1 MRKHILLAVGTGFVF
16 SAAAQDPV
24 VQTKFTADPAPMV
37 YNDTCYLYVTHDE
50 DYARG
55 YAFEM
60 QDWLLYTST
69 DMVNWKEYGAVA
81 SLQDFKWRSRDVGA
95 WAMHVVPRNGKFY
108 MYCPLHGN
116 GIGVLVADSPYGPF
130 RDPIGKPLVWQKE
143 HWDDID
149 PAVYVDDDGQAYMYW
164 GNPHTYCV
172 KLNED
177 MITTEGP
184 ILVLDPRDG
193 VMRPVSEPG
202 ARIDLKAFSN
212 EEKKSWAFQNYQEGP
227 WFWARQVCVL
237 NKKGKPTKKTKTQYY
252 LAFAS
257 TCCPEAIGY
266 AMSDS
271 PTGPWKWVDYIMAP
285 TPRTRGNHPGIC
297 EYRGHS
303 YCFGLNYDILR
314 RETQEHSERRSV
326 SGAEIHYRAD
336 GTIEQL
342 PYWLDCEPIKPLE
355 NLNPF
360 KRQTATTMANSWGVK
375 SVYHGGVS
383 TAEVAWKSF
392 APRPGAQ
399 PMVRG
404 TKLNTKGVYLTQIH
418 NGDAMLVRSVDF
430 GSESPAGIKASVAS
444 PGFGGQIEVRIDNRE
459 GEIIATL
466 DVPVTGGPENWVTV
480 QADIKKVRGVH
491 DLYFTFKGN
500 KNNPLFNCDWW
511 QMYTENDAPERAEQI
526 MERTQPAETNI
537 DGAEWPRID
546 KEGRVYFRINQ
557 PKTKELV
564 VDICGKK
571 YTLEKD
577 MYGNF
582 TCVTDPLVVGF
593 HYYFLIADG
602 ISVIDPATSTYFGCN
617 RYAGGIEIPEGEEGN
632 WYRPSRNTAH
642 GQVRSINYWS
652 ESQQEW
658 RHAMV
663 YTPASYENGSEHY
676 PVLYLQH
683 GMGEDET
690 GWSSLQGRANFILDN
705 MIASG
710 ECVPM
715 IVVMESGDTQAPFGY
730 KGTTY
735 ATYGHSFNEALIT
748 DLIPMID
755 KTFRTQSDRA
765 HRAMAGLSW
774 GGRQTWESAL
784 SNLDKFS
791 YIGTFSGALFGMD
804 VHTIADGVFNRK
816 DFNQQVKY
824 LFLGCGTEENF
835 GTQAMVK
842 ELQGM
847 GVDAHLYESQGTAHE
862 WLTWRRCL
870 HEFLP
875 HLFKK

>member
-1 MRKHILLAVGTGFVF
+1 MAA
-16 SAAAQDPV
+16 SAMAQDPII
-24 VQTKFTADPAPMV
+24 QTKFTADPAPLV
-37 YNDTCYLYVTHDE
+37 YNDTCYLYTTHDE

-55 YAFEM
+55 YNFEM

-95 WAMHVVPRNGKFY
+95 WALHVVARNGKFY
-108 MYCPLHGN
+108 MYCPLHGH

-130 RDPIGKPLVWQKE
+130 KDPIGEPLVWQKE

-149 PAVYVDDDGQAYMYW
+149 PAVEIDEDGQAYMYW

-172 KLNED
+172 KLADD
-177 MITTEGP
+177 MISTIGD

-193 VMRPVSEPG
+193 VMRPVKEKG
-202 ARIDLKAFSN
+202 ARIDLKSYN
-212 EEKKSWAFQNYQEGP
+212 NKQREKWAFKNYQEGP
-227 WFWARQVCVL
+227 WFWFRTNAQGE
-237 NKKGKPTKKTKTQYY
+237 KKYY

-271 PTGPWKWVDYIMAP
+271 PTGPWTWVDYIMAP
-285 TPRTRGNHPGIC
+285 TPKTRGNHPGII

-326 SGAEIHYRAD
+326 SAAEMHYRPD

-342 PYWLDCEPIKPLE
+342 PYFLECPAITPLE
-355 NLNPF
+355 VFNPY
-360 KRQTATTMANSWGVK
+360 KQHTATTMANSWGVK
-375 SVYHGGVS
+375 SAYHGGVS
-383 TAEVAWKSF
+383 TAEVKWTKMMG
-392 APRPGAQ
+392 RPGMA
-399 PMVRG
+399 PVERG
-404 TKLNTKGVYLTQIH
+404 TRMNTQGVYLTHIH
-418 NGDAMLVRSVDF
+418 NGDAMLVREVAF
-430 GSESPAGIKASVAS
+430 GKESPVKIKASVAS
-444 PGFGGQIEVRIDNRE
+444 AGFGGQIEVRIDNRD
-459 GEIIATL
+459 GEVIATL
-466 DVPVTGGPENWVTV
+466 DVPVTGGPENWVTIS
-480 QADIKKVRGVH
+480 ADVKKVRGIH
-491 DLYFTFKGN
+491 DVYFTFKGN
-500 KNNPLFNCDWW
+500 RNNPLFNFDWW
-511 QMYTENDAPERAEQI
+511 QMLRANEI
-526 MERTQPAETNI
+526 EPTVEELMAKTMPAETNI
-537 DGAEWPRID
+537 DGADWPRID
-546 KEGRVYFRINQ
+546 KDGRVYFRIQQ
-557 PKTKELV
+557 PNTKELV
-564 VDICGKK
+564 VDICSKK
-571 YTLEKD
+571 YKMVKD
-577 MYGNF
+577 AQGVF

-617 RYAGGIEIPEGEEGN
+617 RYAGGIEIPEGDEGN

-642 GQVRSINYWS
+642 GQVRSITYWA
-652 ESQQEW
+652 ESQQSW

-663 YTPASYENGSEHY
+663 YTPAEYETGKKRY

-710 ECVPM
+710 ECEPM

-730 KGTTY
+730 GGTTY
-735 ATYGHSFNEALIT
+735 DSYGKSFNEALIA

-755 KTFRTQSDRA
+755 KTFRTKTDRLS
-765 HRAMAGLSW
+765 RAMAGLSW

-784 SNLDKFS
+784 PNLDKFS

-804 VHTIADGVFNRK
+804 VHTVANGIFNDK
-816 DFNQQVKY
+816 DFNKQVKY

-835 GTQAMVK
+835 GTQQMVK
-842 ELQGM
+842 ELNSM
-847 GVDAHLYESQGTAHE
+847 GVDAHLYESKGTAHE

-875 HLFKK
+875 HLFKAKK